1 MSQRQNPNQYPNPNN
16 GNQEESGRL
25 GRMIHEVGTII
36 LKYRVDSIEDKIED
50 IQRSELAL
58 SDNATRHVET
68 RGFRSPPEL
77 DDPQI
82 RELPKTVLERTASRW
97 QDRSVRKSR
106 AHLQERN
113 RIKQVWGEKQET
125 ITPNRNLPPVKHH
138 NDARDSSVTADRNR
152 FLKNLESLDKQ
163 DTPTVF
169 DRDTAVDNLPRS
181 AKPSTRRGL
190 KRAVRSDKKSE
201 SKSRKIIGNPRQEP
215 AGVYHRGVDGD
226 IPTMGGKLRKVRDRD
241 TWLGRRRAKKLTKL
255 ERKHRRLSDRLSRRS
270 R

>member
-1 MSQRQNPNQYPNPNN
+1 MRPTQNFNQYPGTAN
-16 GNQEESGRL
+16 GNQERSSRL
-25 GRMIHEVGTII
+25 GRIAHELGTAI
-36 LKYRVDSIEDKIED
+36 LRHRVERVEDKIED
-50 IQRSELAL
+50 IERSELAL

-68 RGFRSPPEL
+68 RGFKSPPEL

-113 RIKQVWGEKQET
+113 RVAQVWGEKEAPTTQAQA
-125 ITPNRNLPPVKHH
+125 PSAPYG
-138 NDARDSSVTADRNR
+138 DARDASRLSREDRAKKNR
-152 FLKNLESLDKQ
+152 EALAKQ
-163 DTPTVF
+163 DAPTLF
-169 DRDTAVDNLPRS
+169 DRETAVDNLPRS
-181 AKPSTRRGL
+181 TKPSTRRGL
-190 KRAVRSDKKSE
+190 ERAVRLDEKSE
-201 SKSRKIIGNPRQEP
+201 VKSRKIIGNPSQAP

-255 ERKHRRLSDRLSRRS
+255 ERKHQRLSDRLSRRS